1 MITFGRM
8 CDSSFVAFSAI
19 CVLSRA
25 QSYAGKAEIVAF
37 AHLSNARNRLKR
49 VRLKSLL
56 LHLNERYHRRSS
68 YTSICQSL
76 SLSRPPFLFKRVW
89 RSYKLR
95 WRVRANVARG
105 KRARRGWRNKKGT
118 VCPQHFAST
127 CSLHSSSVYVSMTGK
142 ALHRPNALARRNAN
156 FPWRGV
162 REPKQEVHI
171 KNFAFW
177 QLRHQRCRDRV
188 SGLSQS
194 RIIGWTASLKF
205 ICDILFNALIYS
217 GIDFIFIDSGTIG
230 LPSRACGKIL
240 FYNRRKYRGDS
251 TIQEN
256 CKTLL
261 HDILVK

>member
-25 QSYAGKAEIVAF
+25 RSYAGKSEIVAF
-37 AHLSNARNRLKR
+37 AHSSSARNRLKR

-56 LHLNERYHRRSS
+56 LRPNERYHRRSS
-68 YTSICQSL
+68 YTSICRSL
-76 SLSRPPFLFKRVW
+76 SLSRPRFLSKRVW
-89 RSYKLR
+89 RLYKLR

-142 ALHRPNALARRNAN
+142 ALHRPNTLAHRNVN

-162 REPKQEVHI
+162 REPGPK
-171 KNFAFW
+171 
-177 QLRHQRCRDRV
+177 
-188 SGLSQS
+188 
-194 RIIGWTASLKF
+194 
-205 ICDILFNALIYS
+205 
-217 GIDFIFIDSGTIG
+217 
-230 LPSRACGKIL
+230 
-240 FYNRRKYRGDS
+240 
-251 TIQEN
+251 
-256 CKTLL
+256 
-261 HDILVK
+261 